1 MSIKLILAKVLTSR
15 RLSGGF
21 SFASCL
27 LFALLLITAKPA
39 EAQEELIFKRVPTQ
53 FIAALGDP
61 GASFGK
67 GAETWGI
74 WRKDPGPR
82 GVWLKSFDKL
92 MERNGRGPGGWQFDE
107 TDWWV
112 DENGIIMEKPTF
124 PMPAGKYI
132 VTGERETM
140 AVLVVH
146 PPTEDGVQFW
156 ELGNGATLY
165 DVTHLPCRS
174 ARYAAA
180 DANSTCLPSTEL
192 QMSFPVEP
200 GGIMP
205 AFEGCQKQ
213 DYTVMFIIAIAVEQD
228 S

>member
-1 MSIKLILAKVLTSR
+1 MSVRLFLAKAPTLAR
-15 RLSGGF
+15 PF
-21 SFASCL
+21 QC
-27 LFALLLITAKPA
+27 FALFLCFFFTLMLFEPKPV
-39 EAQEELIFKRVPTQ
+39 EAQNELVFKRVPTQ
-53 FIAALGDP
+53 FIAALADP
-61 GASFGK
+61 NASFGK

-74 WRKDPGPR
+74 WRQDPGPR

-92 MERNGRGPGGWQFDE
+92 MERDGVGPGGWKFDE
-107 TDWWV
+107 QDWWV

-124 PMPAGKYI
+124 PMPAGKYL
-132 VTGERETM
+132 VTGERETI

-156 ELGNGATLY
+156 ELGNGATMY

-174 ARYAAA
+174 ARYAAN
-180 DANSTCLPSTEL
+180 DANSTCVPSTEL

-205 AFEGCQKQ
+205 AFEGCKKQ
-213 DYTVMFIIAIAVEQD
+213 DYTVMFIIAIAVG
-228 S
+228 